1 MHASSAFALFF
12 LHLHNSAASSST
24 SCLDAMQKVE
34 TQRSELQKIERDL
47 NLRAQT
53 ESKFVACF
61 TSHYPL
67 VQYGCAKKAGKLEMN
82 EGRSTLRQ
90 HIEFA
95 DVGEHALALKE
106 GERLKQAMELCK
118 TQCKTATFQST
129 NFEGTV
135 LCLETPCSVTQL
147 VMKNPMDGKLDAK
160 EIEPQQDKRMGVPID
175 EVYRLS

>member
-1 MHASSAFALFF
+1 MHASSAFALFL
-12 LHLHNSAASSST
+12 LHLHNSVASSST
-24 SCLDAMQKVE
+24 PCLDAMQKVE
-34 TQRSELQKIERDL
+34 TQRSELQKIVRDL

-67 VQYGCAKKAGKLEMN
+67 VQYGCAAKKAGKLEMN

-95 DVGEHALALKE
+95 DVGEHALKE
-106 GERLKQAMELCK
+106 GERLKQAMDFAAR
-118 TQCKTATFQST
+118 QCKTATFQST

-135 LCLETPCSVTQL
+135 LCLETPCSVTRL

>member
-1 MHASSAFALFF
+1 
-12 LHLHNSAASSST
+12 
-24 SCLDAMQKVE
+24 
-34 TQRSELQKIERDL
+34 
-47 NLRAQT
+47 
-53 ESKFVACF
+53 
-61 TSHYPL
+61 
-67 VQYGCAKKAGKLEMN
+67 MN

-106 GERLKQAMELCK
+106 GERLKQAMDFASI
-118 TQCKTATFQST
+118 QCKTATFQST